1 MSNKHYDMTV
11 FGIDYKLYARESGD
25 AYLTFH
31 LEDNSKFPPIDNSH
45 ANKLILN
52 LKLYNGVN
60 KKAVVARAPLG
71 RFMMKFL

>member
-25 AYLTFH
+25 ADLTFH
-31 LEDNSKFPPIDNSH
+31 LEDNPKFPPIYDIH
-45 ANKLILN
+45 TNKLILN
-52 LKLYNGVN
+52 LKLPNGVN
-60 KKAVVARAPLG
+60 KKAVVTRAPYG